1 MIYVIILEKEYIK
14 EYLHD
19 TLNSHRIKTKNIE
32 EGLYHH
38 NSSYQFGVSIVKNGI
53 LSLEELNKKQIIKLS
68 EEQLKLYDDT
78 YSHVNGANGISLSI
92 VGLTDL
98 YRDEDEYN
106 PFDSNKL
113 DIIVSKQVQARRSS
127 THYGNEFI
135 ASKKISSKLFESIDV
150 RLIKFLENIKHE
162 SDITKLIENYNHLL
176 DIAKAIKEK
185 GLDISI
191 REMSNENITLDVEK
205 LSNSPKIIVK

>member
-1 MIYVIILEKEYIK
+1 MITIDRKHIK
-14 EYLHD
+14 EYLED
-19 TLNSHRIKTKNIE
+19 TLNSYRIKTKVIE
-32 EGLYHH
+32 ENLYHH
-38 NSSYQFGVSIVKNGI
+38 NSSYKDGTSIVKNGI
-53 LSLEELNKKQIIKLS
+53 LSLEELNKKEIIKLS
-68 EEQLKLYDDT
+68 EEQLELYDDT
-78 YSHVNGANGISLSI
+78 LSHINGADGISLSI

-98 YRDEDEYN
+98 YIDEDEYN
-106 PFDSNKL
+106 PYSPYSL
-113 DIIVSKQVQARRSS
+113 DIIISKKVQARRSS
-127 THYGNEFI
+127 IHYGNEFI
-135 ASKKISSKLFESIDV
+135 AKTKISSKLFESIDV

-205 LSNSPKIIVK
+205 LSNSPKIFVK